1 MAILVKFIA
10 DNAAWFYGLC
20 AVLALLFLRVAWGA
34 RRERLQALFTLEKEA
49 ALKREARLLWVA
61 LGLFAFLALIFSLE
75 RYVSPSLVLPE
86 EPVATP
92 TLLFLPT
99 PSATPAPPTPTPT
112 ATATRLRPTRPAL
125 LPTPTETP
133 TPKAAVAPPPQCPN
147 PAARLTAPGAGA
159 TVSGVVQFTG
169 TANVENFQYYKLEL
183 GVGPSPTE
191 WAFLFSRE
199 TPVVDGP
206 LGSWDSSTVSPGT
219 YTIRLVVVDRT
230 GNYPPPCQV
239 TLQVVR

>member
-1 MAILVKFIA
+1 MAVLVQFLA
-10 DNAAWFYGLC
+10 DHAAWFYGLC
-20 AVLALLFLRVAWGA
+20 AVLALLFLRVAWSA
-34 RRERLQALFTLEKEA
+34 RRERLQAIFTLEKEA
-49 ALKREARLLWVA
+49 AVKREGRLLWVA

-75 RYVSPSLVLPE
+75 RYVAPSLVLPT
-86 EPVATP
+86 EPAATP

-99 PSATPAPPTPTPT
+99 PSATPAPPTSTPT

-125 LPTPTETP
+125 PTPTETP
-133 TPKAAVAPPPQCPN
+133 TPRPVAPPPQCPN
-147 PAARLTAPGAGA
+147 PAARITAPGAGA

-191 WAFLFSRE
+191 WAFLFSKE

-206 LGSWDSSTVSPGT
+206 LGSWDSAAVPPGT

>member
-1 MAILVKFIA
+1 MAVLVKFIA

-34 RRERLQALFTLEKEA
+34 RRERLQAIFTLEKEA
-49 ALKREARLLWVA
+49 AVKREGRLLWIA
-61 LGLFAFLALIFSLE
+61 LALFAFLGLIFSLE
-75 RYVSPSLVLPE
+75 RYVAPSIALPE

-92 TLLFLPT
+92 TLLLLPT
-99 PSATPAPPTPTPT
+99 PSATPAPPTATPT
-112 ATATRLRPTRPAL
+112 ATATRLRPTRPATIP
-125 LPTPTETP
+125 PTPTETP
-133 TPKAAVAPPPQCPN
+133 TPAPVGPPPQCPN
-147 PAARLTAPGAGA
+147 PAARITAPGAGS

-169 TANVENFQYYKLEL
+169 TANVENFQYYKMEL

-191 WAFLFSRE
+191 WAFLFSRD
-199 TPVVDGP
+199 TPVVDGL
-206 LGSWDSSTVSPGT
+206 LGSWDSATVPPGT

-239 TLQVVR
+239 TLRVER

>member
-1 MAILVKFIA
+1 MAVLVKFIA

-20 AVLALLFLRVAWGA
+20 AVLALLFLRVAWSA
-34 RRERLQALFTLEKEA
+34 RRERLQAIFTLEKEL
-49 ALKREARLLWVA
+49 ALKRETRLLWVA
-61 LGLFAFLALIFSLE
+61 FGLLAFLALIFSLE
-75 RYVSPSLVLPE
+75 RYVAPSIVLPA
-86 EPVATP
+86 EPEATP

-99 PSATPAPPTPTPT
+99 PTATPAPPTATPT
-112 ATATRLRPTRPAL
+112 ATATRLRPTRPAI

-133 TPKAAVAPPPQCPN
+133 TPRPVVPAPQCPN
-147 PAARLTAPGAGA
+147 PAARITTPGMGA

-169 TANVENFQYYKLEL
+169 TANIENFQYYKMEL

-191 WAFLFSRE
+191 WAFLFSRD

-206 LGSWDSSTVSPGT
+206 LGSWDSATVPPGT

>member
-1 MAILVKFIA
+1 MAVLVKFVA
-10 DNAAWFYGLC
+10 DNASWFYGLC
-20 AVLALLFLRVAWGA
+20 AVLALLFLRVAWSA
-34 RRERLQALFTLEKEA
+34 RQERLQAIFTLEKEA
-49 ALKREARLLWVA
+49 AAKREARLLWVA
-61 LGLFAFLALIFSLE
+61 VVLFAFLALIFSLE
-75 RYVSPSLVLPE
+75 RYVAPSLVLPV
-86 EPVATP
+86 EPQATP

-99 PSATPAPPTPTPT
+99 PSATPAPPTATPT
-112 ATATRLRPTRPAL
+112 ATATRVRPTRPA

-133 TPKAAVAPPPQCPN
+133 TPRPAAPPPQCPS
-147 PAARLTAPGAGA
+147 PAARITAPGAGA

-199 TPVVDGP
+199 APVVDGP
-206 LGSWDSSTVSPGT
+206 LGSWDSATVPPGT